1 MPSFQT
7 VAERCNVLFGSEGIG
22 ALRGQVDLFVSH
34 ETLGA
39 IAVRL
44 GIANEDQGRY
54 LDSMPQAMAAALKGL
69 VAENLRRD
77 RPFGMQV
84 VWFEGNHAEYV
95 ADLRRRK
102 GDDADMPHRIRYK
115 KLEA

>member
-44 GIANEDQGRY
+44 VTPAN
-54 LDSMPQAMAAALKGL
+54 
-69 VAENLRRD
+69 
-77 RPFGMQV
+77 
-84 VWFEGNHAEYV
+84 
-95 ADLRRRK
+95 DLRVFRIMAWLRSC
-102 GDDADMPHRIRYK
+102 ASFHRPGLPYCASFRHSP
-115 KLEA
+115 LWL